1 MENTLTCNNLKCRKE
16 LTDRAL
22 VTTCSH
28 IFCIECVQRLG
39 LVGQDSQRRN
49 TCPVC
54 NAQLAK
60 AEDISIN
67 NLNPTEEFKTC
78 VLSGLSPNFVM
89 ECAGRAISFWAYQT
103 TQNLHYQQYLYKTLS
118 EKYSALWARC
128 DQINRDS
135 DAKVNSL
142 CEKLESMTASR
153 DILQRK
159 NDELAEAFKD
169 KSRKLFQTQELYTK
183 VKRKA
188 ELGRIERAA
197 SDAVDSSLRSVPP
210 PVMNNQEA
218 HPFLPPQFH
227 DPNERSYPS
236 GHGLRFDA
244 TAFVPGL
251 SGLNTQQHAPEGQWP
266 RKRTPSHGLTPEAQ
280 PYRQPPNDRGRA
292 DVFHPTMSG
301 STGLARGD
309 GLRASGLNSPSFPP
323 RRDAWVGVGLSSGLK
338 VGQPTGQTGL
348 NGPLRNL

>member
-39 LVGQDSQRRN
+39 LIGQDNQRRN

-60 AEDISIN
+60 AEDIAFN

-78 VLSGLSPNFVM
+78 VLSGLSPNIVM

-128 DQINRDS
+128 DQISRDS
-135 DAKVNSL
+135 DAKLNSL
-142 CEKLESMTASR
+142 CEKLESVTASR
-153 DILQRK
+153 DVLQRK
-159 NDELAEAFKD
+159 NEELAEAFKD

-197 SDAVDSSLRSVPP
+197 SDAVDSSIRS
-210 PVMNNQEA
+210 
-218 HPFLPPQFH
+218 
-227 DPNERSYPS
+227 
-236 GHGLRFDA
+236 
-244 TAFVPGL
+244 
-251 SGLNTQQHAPEGQWP
+251 
-266 RKRTPSHGLTPEAQ
+266 
-280 PYRQPPNDRGRA
+280 
-292 DVFHPTMSG
+292 
-301 STGLARGD
+301 
-309 GLRASGLNSPSFPP
+309 
-323 RRDAWVGVGLSSGLK
+323 WVAI
-338 VGQPTGQTGL
+338 
-348 NGPLRNL
+348 